1 MGYGESRGG
10 SVCWGQLSEAGRGT
24 FCLSCVL
31 EPSSQRRCWISVHRL
46 HSQPVSL
53 LAKTK
58 TRGRQL
64 CDGGRGNSTQAVR
77 LGRSSEARLR
87 QVPTAGRHPA
97 LPCDL
102 SGSAGSLGL
111 ESTSELWG
119 PSAKQACCCFYPS
132 PEHMETIAVCDGSS
146 CTERIHISITPT
158 ARTGSVI
165 LNQAQHLL
173 LLAPPFVG
181 F

>member
-10 SVCWGQLSEAGRGT
+10 SGCWGQLSEAGHGT
-24 FCLSCVL
+24 FCLSCTL
-31 EPSSQRRCWISVHRL
+31 EPSFQRRCWISVHRL

-102 SGSAGSLGL
+102 SGAAGSLGL
-111 ESTSELWG
+111 ESTCRALG
-119 PSAKQACCCFYPS
+119 PLSKA
-132 PEHMETIAVCDGSS
+132 G
-146 CTERIHISITPT
+146 
-158 ARTGSVI
+158 
-165 LNQAQHLL
+165 LL
-173 LLAPPFVG
+173 LLLPFPRTHG
-181 F
+181 NNSSTRWLILY